1 MYSIYDIY
9 ARSENPAPTLDPRP
23 LAADWFQSKFLHL
36 SPQIR
41 WTMTTRDFHVVRDFH
56 VGSYTYTEIYMYRS
70 MLPERFLNPTTKIYT
85 AAVNESTVHCTPH
98 FHHISLQSRQDHP
111 QTPLTLKDTQGM
123 LVGVQGQEI
132 PKKRKNWDNP
142 EHLPIGS
149 LVHDVFDSMIG
160 MGGSEHVEHLTHLVM
175 SLATC
180 ALRYIR

>member
-85 AAVNESTVHCTPH
+85 AAVNESTVHCTPPFSPH
-98 FHHISLQSRQDHP
+98 FTAVKAGSPSDS
-111 QTPLTLKDTQGM
+111 TDLKGYPRDAGWCPGPRNTK
-123 LVGVQGQEI
+123 E
-132 PKKRKNWDNP
+132 KEK
-142 EHLPIGS
+142 
-149 LVHDVFDSMIG
+149 
-160 MGGSEHVEHLTHLVM
+160 
-175 SLATC
+175 
-180 ALRYIR
+180 LR